1 MPRTDD
7 TTTILAID
15 NVEDVH
21 EKRAGDRVATSPGIP
36 CPYAVPYKA
45 ASTAVGQ
52 AAAGG
57 FFVLAGHVA
66 AGHGHGLD
74 DFIQPH
80 HMPLR
85 DAGAGDQVGG
95 VGLDRTHGI
104 AFNAGDLDISLD
116 RVAGHAQVVFECGF
130 GGIFHDNEGLA
141 MSVCDKGRGHGLS
154 TQEHARSS
162 DKCRHDVFE
171 VEPLGP

>member
-36 CPYAVPYKA
+36 FPYAVPYKA

-52 AAAGG
+52 AATGG

-66 AGHGHGLD
+66 AGHG
-74 DFIQPH
+74 
-80 HMPLR
+80 R
-85 DAGAGDQVGG
+85 C
-95 VGLDRTHGI
+95 
-104 AFNAGDLDISLD
+104 
-116 RVAGHAQVVFECGF
+116 HA
-130 GGIFHDNEGLA
+130 NLTLA
-141 MSVCDKGRGHGLS
+141 
-154 TQEHARSS
+154 TY
-162 DKCRHDVFE
+162 
-171 VEPLGP
+171 LGS